1 LAKYD
6 AISVAV
12 SVTTLDANLAGIMEP
27 RTTTPQLR
35 LAAIEAVAKAG
46 IPTTVMVAP
55 VIPAITDHEMP
66 AILRAARDAG
76 ATSAGFVVLRL
87 PWAVAPLFE
96 RWLEERFPDRK
107 DKVLNR
113 IRDLR
118 GGKLYDP
125 QWGVRGR
132 GEGIFA
138 EQIASIFNVTTRK
151 LGLNERSLELSSEHF
166 RRPTAQQSLW

>member
-1 LAKYD
+1 
-6 AISVAV
+6 
-12 SVTTLDANLAGIMEP
+12 MEP

-35 LAAIEAVAKAG
+35 IAAIELLAKAG

-66 AILRAARDAG
+66 AILKAARDAG

-107 DKVLNR
+107 EKVLSR
-113 IRDLR
+113 IRDMR

-132 GEGIFA
+132 GTGIFA
-138 EQIASIFNVTTRK
+138 EQIASIFDVTTRK
-151 LGLNERSLELSSEHF
+151 LGFNEQSLGLSSEHF
-166 RRPTAQQSLW
+166 RRPTAQQSLL